1 MIIDS
6 QSVVQYTIKI
16 DILEKLY
23 KFLPNLYHSIVNE
36 LVEELHLENN
46 DFLIGTYKDLS
57 KEGYFYVIPAPGKS
71 IDDVLKTIM
80 IYVHDY
86 EIEDY
91 FE

>member
-23 KFLPNLYHSIVNE
+23 KFLPNLYRSIVNE
-36 LVEELHLENN
+36 LVEDLHLENN
-46 DFLIGTYKDLS
+46 HFLIGTCADTMP
-57 KEGYFYVIPAPGKS
+57 GCFYVIPAPGKS

>member
-23 KFLPNLYHSIVNE
+23 KFLPNLYRLIVNE
-36 LVEELHLENN
+36 LIEELHRNNN
-46 DFLIGTYKDLS
+46 DFLIGTYKDNS
-57 KEGYFYVIPAPGKS
+57 KAGYFYVIPAPGKS

-80 IYVHDY
+80 FYVHDY

>member
-6 QSVVQYTIKI
+6 QSVVSYTIKI

-46 DFLIGTYKDLS
+46 DFLIGTYKDIS
-57 KEGYFYVIPAPGKS
+57 KAGYFYVIPAPGKS

>member
-46 DFLIGTYKDLS
+46 DFLVGTYKDSS
-57 KEGYFYVIPAPGKS
+57 KAGHFYVIPAPGKS

-80 IYVHDY
+80 IYVLDY

>member
-1 MIIDS
+1 
-6 QSVVQYTIKI
+6 
-16 DILEKLY
+16 
-23 KFLPNLYHSIVNE
+23 

-57 KEGYFYVIPAPGKS
+57 KAGYFYVIPAPGKN

>member
-1 MIIDS
+1 MILS
-6 QSVVQYTIKI
+6 LWFKI

-23 KFLPNLYHSIVNE
+23 KLLPNLYHSIVNE

-46 DFLIGTYKDLS
+46 DFLVGTYKDLS
-57 KEGYFYVIPAPGKS
+57 KAGYFYVIPAPGKS

-80 IYVHDY
+80 IYVLDY